1 VREPPDQDHDPRDG
15 DAGAERTLVDALR
28 RGDRAAFDLAYGRYK
43 ARIYRFLLALA
54 RRRDAADDLFQETFL
69 KLARFAPALRED
81 TDLEAWLFTVA
92 RNAYRSHRR
101 WAMLDVSRFVTL
113 GDESAH
119 ADDRGDSADDAADR
133 ARALRRVER
142 ALERVSTAS
151 REALLLVG
159 VEGFDQQRA
168 AAVLGVSYAAFRQR
182 LARARAELVRE
193 MEREERRGQRRD
205 DQQVSHAVRRT

>member
-1 VREPPDQDHDPRDG
+1 VRDSPDQDDRD
-15 DAGAERTLVDALR
+15 A
-28 RGDRAAFDLAYGRYK
+28 DRALVASLRSGDPAGFDLAYGRYK
-43 ARIYRFLLALA
+43 SRIYRFLLALA
-54 RRRDAADDLFQETFL
+54 RRRDAADDLFQETFF
-69 KLARFAPALRED
+69 KLARFAPSLRED

-92 RNAYRSHRR
+92 RNAFRSHRR

-113 GDESAH
+113 GDDAAH
-119 ADDRGDSADDAADR
+119 ADDRGPSADDAADR

-159 VEGFDQQRA
+159 VEGFEQQRA
-168 AAVLGVSYAAFRQR
+168 AEILGVSYAAFRQR

-193 MEREERRGQRRD
+193 MEREERRSSRRAD
-205 DQQVSHAVRRT
+205 DQVSHAVRRT